1 MMEKVT
7 CQICGAT
14 AIVREIG
21 GGRSTEENWE
31 EMKERCRN
39 WPPPKV
45 HGFVTGC
52 EHLDQAAMMARARAR
67 RVRSLRF

>member
-14 AIVREIG
+14 AILRETKG
-21 GGRSTEENWE
+21 RRSTEEDLE

-52 EHLDQAAMMARARAR
+52 EHLDQAAMMAMTRARQ
-67 RVRSLRF
+67 VRPLRF